1 MPKVSLTPTLIEQS
15 KCPTNSRRVDLYDTR
30 TKGLL
35 LEVRPSGGKT
45 YYLRYQDSRGRTRQI
60 KLADP
65 LDVSLSQARE
75 LADCARN
82 KIAMGIDPLEDK
94 QTHRSVPT
102 LDSFFYD
109 QYLPFVKTYK
119 KSWWSDEGYYRVHIQ
134 KELGRKYLDEITK
147 HDIHRVHRLR
157 VERGGAVG
165 SANRQLVLIRYI
177 FNLAIRWE
185 TPGITKNP
193 SAGVRPFDDPSKKER
208 FLSVEEAK
216 RLYEAVKQNPNRML
230 RYIVPMLILTGAR
243 KREALDAQWRDFD
256 IERRDW
262 RVPMSKSG
270 RPRHIPLSEGV
281 IQLLQTVPRFPDC
294 PFVFPNPK
302 TLKPYESIF
311 NSWNT
316 ARKLAGLTDVRIH
329 DLRHSFASFLVN
341 NGRSLYEVQRILGH
355 TQIKTTQRYAHL
367 SQDTLLDAANTAGV
381 ALSSLAL
388 ECSPVIS
395 GLTPPFLTQSH
406 EERLTEF

>member
-1 MPKVSLTPTLIEQS
+1 MIP
-15 KCPTNSRRVDLYDTR
+15 
-30 TKGLL
+30 G
-35 LEVRPSGGKT
+35 
-45 YYLRYQDSRGRTRQI
+45 
-60 KLADP
+60 A
-65 LDVSLSQARE
+65 
-75 LADCARN
+75 
-82 KIAMGIDPLEDK
+82 
-94 QTHRSVPT
+94 
-102 LDSFFYD
+102 
-109 QYLPFVKTYK
+109 
-119 KSWWSDEGYYRVHIQ
+119 
-134 KELGRKYLDEITK
+134 
-147 HDIHRVHRLR
+147 IH
-157 VERGGAVG
+157 
-165 SANRQLVLIRYI
+165 
-177 FNLAIRWE
+177 
-185 TPGITKNP
+185 
-193 SAGVRPFDDPSKKER
+193 
-208 FLSVEEAK
+208 
-216 RLYEAVKQNPNRML
+216 
-230 RYIVPMLILTGAR
+230 ILTGAR

-256 IERRDW
+256 IDRRDW

-316 ARKLAGLTDVRIH
+316 ARKLAGLADVRIH

-341 NGRSLYEVQRILGH
+341 NGRSLYEVQKILGH

-388 ECSPVIS
+388 ECSPAIN